1 MVCPVRLGG
10 VGFNLGATS
19 NSKEKERRKVTG
31 RRSNSL
37 VGGYYGSA
45 AETSWHA
52 AQAGGSALGLV
63 GWDGSAGGKGDDFYL
78 GTKQEINSVATEGH
92 LSHGPNPPTHF
103 LKAKT
108 RTTPTCP
115 PTRHI
120 GWGGGMGRTTHL
132 PRIRNLPLSQ
142 MALKN
147 ASDWGV
153 ENWFELILSLYQN
166 HLPDTLRVSGSFFG
180 SPDMNVFVLVS
191 QWAGW
196 AGWVGEFDKR
206 ASAPASQGSKYH
218 SPTPTTPG
226 RVHQQLSDKTGYR
239 HRGFYC
245 AQRERCD
252 SEDTKFP

>member
-120 GWGGGMGRTTHL
+120 GWGGNGSNHPPT
-132 PRIRNLPLSQ
+132 
-142 MALKN
+142 
-147 ASDWGV
+147 
-153 ENWFELILSLYQN
+153 QN
-166 HLPDTLRVSGSFFG
+166 
-180 SPDMNVFVLVS
+180 
-191 QWAGW
+191 Q
-196 AGWVGEFDKR
+196 K
-206 ASAPASQGSKYH
+206 
-218 SPTPTTPG
+218 PTPIPNGAEERIGLG
-226 RVHQQLSDKTGYR
+226 RRKLV
-239 HRGFYC
+239 
-245 AQRERCD
+245 
-252 SEDTKFP
+252 